1 MSKRVL
7 SALRLCNVQRVFDGF
22 FGLQVSLKM
31 FVVLGG
37 VFKTLSNICDGI
49 SVVVNPLNFILFILT
64 IGSRYGIYVIDEYLF
79 SLEESNWLYLQWME
93 TVEIVYKSWL
103 NSKEKY

>member
-1 MSKRVL
+1 M
-7 SALRLCNVQRVFDGF
+7 
-22 FGLQVSLKM
+22 
-31 FVVLGG
+31 
-37 VFKTLSNICDGI
+37 
-49 SVVVNPLNFILFILT
+49 VVNPLNFILFILI

-93 TVEIVYKSWL
+93 TLEIVYKSWL